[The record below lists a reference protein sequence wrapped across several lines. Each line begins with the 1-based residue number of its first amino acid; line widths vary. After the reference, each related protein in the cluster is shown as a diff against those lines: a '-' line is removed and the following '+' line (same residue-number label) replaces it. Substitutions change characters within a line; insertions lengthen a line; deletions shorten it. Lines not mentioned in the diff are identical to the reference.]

1 MSTKTAIVTG
11 ITGQDGQLTARLLL
25 RKGYR
30 VVGTSRSGGGP
41 AALDVPTMAW
51 DLIDYSVIEALLH
64 KEQPAEFYNFAAFSS
79 GAGMYDRPVEIGD
92 INGLAVGRI
101 LEAIRTVSPRTRFAQ
116 ASSSELFG
124 VPQKAPQDELSPF
137 RPRSPYGAAKLYAH
151 AMIDIYRE
159 RYGVFACSA
168 LLYNHESPL
177 RGAAFVTRRITRAA
191 AEAKVHRLKCLSLGN
206 LEARRDWGYAG
217 DSVEAMWRMLQAEE
231 PADYVVAT
239 GRTHSVRDLC
249 ACAFGHVG
257 LDYRSYV
264 TENPEAFR
272 AAEPVEIVGDA
283 SKAARLL
290 GWHPQVGFDE
300 LVRMMVDAELS
311 AMDGQRAP
319 TP

>member
-1 MSTKTAIVTG
+1 VSAKTTIVTG
-11 ITGQDGQLTARLLL
+11 ITGQDGQMAARLLL
-25 RKGYR
+25 EKGYR
-30 VVGTSRSGGGP
+30 VIGTSRSGRGP
-41 AALDVPTMAW
+41 TGLDVPVVAW
-51 DLIDYSVIEALLH
+51 DLIDPSVIEGLLQT
-64 KEQPAEFYNFAAFSS
+64 EQPQELYNFAAFSS
-79 GAGMYDRPVEIGD
+79 GAGMYDRPLEIGD

-101 LEAIRTVSPRTRFAQ
+101 LEAIRAASPHTRFAQ

-124 VPQKAPQDELSPF
+124 LAQQTPQNESTPF

-168 LLYNHESPL
+168 ILYNHESPL
-177 RGAAFVTRRITRAA
+177 RGPAFVTRKIARAA
-191 AEAKVHRLKCLSLGN
+191 AEAKVGRLERLSLGN

-217 DSVEAMWRMLQAEE
+217 DSVEAMWRMLQAEA

-257 LDYRSYV
+257 LDYRSFV
-264 TENPEAFR
+264 TEDPDAFR

-283 SKAARLL
+283 GKAARVL
-290 GWHPQVGFDE
+290 GWLPKVGFE
-300 LVRMMVDAELS
+300 EMVRMMVHAELR
-311 AMDGQRAP
+311 AIEDQGAP
-319 TP
+319 TR